1 MQPKG
6 GRGGGVPRGP
16 QVDGNY
22 GGARGG
28 ACGGVGGNWGS
39 GGGGIGRRMGPGG
52 GRGIAVNGDMVALP
66 PPKLLLMLPQ
76 GFDPTYGAMGRFSG
90 FPGGPGPIPG
100 MMQQFPPA
108 APHVNPAFFG

>member
-1 MQPKG
+1 VVVFLEGPRWMVIMV
-6 GRGGGVPRGP
+6 VPVVELAVVLVKIG
-16 QVDGNY
+16 
-22 GGARGG
+22 
-28 ACGGVGGNWGS
+28 GS

-108 APHVNPAFFG
+108 APHVNPVFFG